1 MASSALTQSSS
12 FSYDVFLSFHAT
24 DTRSNFTDFLF
35 QALIRKGIVA
45 FKDESRAPD
54 QAIEGSRLFIVVLS
68 KNYASSTRCL
78 RELSQIFH
86 CVEFSPRRVLPIF
99 YDVDPSDVRKQTGWY
114 EKAFS
119 KYEERF
125 LVNKKGMEI
134 VQTWR
139 KALTQVA
146 NLSGWY
152 IRNKPQHT
160 EIEEFVQYTI
170 SILGPKFS
178 TLQNEAEGTS
188 SDKDEVSYNEL
199 SGLMRIRDFISLVLT
214 YPVKLEEED
223 ILRSW
228 ISAFPEW
235 KAQLLS
241 TGDDTVMDKPWC
253 VLTEKA
259 LGSMKG
265 FMPMEIISKVESGRR
280 SIFSHNDVEAI
291 PEAILH
297 QTVDLAVNQLIQTL
311 FSGDNCARYIR
322 LLTRNLAEKR
332 YVVDKIVA
340 AVEDKHNMFGI
351 DKDFLRA
358 LWINASTYETDAE
371 FRVQEEINTMME
383 VDDMWSMEV
392 DNMLGT
398 LFIQEKT
405 GSNGQLVIVVD
416 ADSNKKLDLQKLRFP
431 TGIVVLI
438 TTEPSTQAEK
448 DGDFRIACTM
458 DLNIWTQDHL
468 LPWKVFCSYVGSC
481 ISSSMVSSSMA
492 IQKIA
497 VEIVKECHGHLLAIV
512 LLSKYLMYVQDFKQ
526 WELAL
531 DKLSSL
537 SPSYDYQDSDR
548 IGISR
553 VMVNAFVNII
563 WEDIDDAQKLCL
575 ELSLPVHNIKNGVRD
590 DILVS
595 DWAKIILG
603 YMQEVGEYR
612 RQLQYY
618 MKELLDRFVLLKY
631 ESGDVYLP
639 IETYDII
646 KSLHT
651 SKPSILRHGALG
663 LTEPPY
669 IGRWHSLIQ
678 IELMDNKIC
687 ELPQSPDCPKLKVLL
702 LQGNVDLMDIPDSF
716 FNHMPLLQHLDLS
729 YTSIRDLPPSVS
741 KLIQLQKFY
750 LRGCDL
756 FMELPHQIGQLKN
769 LKELDLDGTLI
780 THLPIEIRELINL
793 QSLSLCFDVTSRST
807 IIPPGLVSNLTE
819 LNYLSINVDP
829 EDERWNENV
838 TCVLREICLGLW
850 NLQRLSIY
858 VPKADLLEFIPAQSS
873 LNFRLVVGQHMR
885 RLISRVP
892 PELETKFKHCDYSI
906 KFVNGVNVPNGVKM
920 NLWRFKALY
929 LDRHMTIK
937 SLSDFD
943 LRNLWGLEVCILAEC
958 NEMETIV
965 SGSNSPDG
973 PASLMLKFLSVFYM
987 KNLRSVCEGSSSF
1000 FLCLKS
1006 IALHTCPMLTTIFT
1020 LDSLKKLSFLEEII
1034 VEDCPKVTTLIS
1046 HATPEQ
1052 KSVFFF
1058 LPKLRIISL
1067 LYLPE
1072 LVNIFNGMH
1081 VGPFIEEMIFYY
1093 CPRLQSL
1100 SKSELSS
1107 KSLKI
1112 IKGESIW
1119 WEALKWNVAEWGDAG
1134 RPNYF
1139 ERIFSP
1145 INEEADMMNQ
1155 LAALQ
1160 ETQLNEYHNTT
1171 YQGISSS
1178 KQSIAKILAPVS
1190 SVGRGSSNSEAQK
1203 RKVVAEPK
1211 IFQEVTRKLY
1221 KTINADKRREV
1232 WTAQIRNSFSGAMPK
1247 RKGRGRPKG
1256 SHVQKEVKESADG
1269 EFVIPPNIP
1278 LNVLKS
1284 DPDFIE
1290 EQEEGTIMPKKKGQG
1305 QPKGSQA
1312 KNCQESAHGNLN
1324 SCTNPSN
1331 MVEVAPGCEEP
1342 EDEVVPNKNGQEQPR
1357 GLRRQYCEENADCE
1371 NFYSNPSNMMEVS
1384 PGYKE
1389 EKEDDAVDVPRKGG
1403 LWQPRESI
1411 NHENHQ
1417 QNADGKLD
1425 PKRKGRG
1432 QTRGLTLQ
1440 RKRRKSAD
1448 GKLDVLIHPTKLVA
1462 VGPGRNDFITD
1473 LSLIV
1478 RQNARLNVLQWK
1490 KVPQS
1495 TRDTIVQNILNNWRL
1510 RDTDMV
1516 RKAILRTAGR
1526 LYQNW
1531 RSRLH
1536 DYYLKFE
1543 TKEEALKHVP
1553 DDINDSDWQFLVDYF
1568 SSPYFE
1574 IMSVQNKA
1582 NKAKHRIHHTA
1593 GSKSF
1598 LAVSNDARDPV
1609 TGKEPDLQTFCQLT
1623 HKRGN
1628 GEWIDEASKE
1638 INDKVAEQTNEKRCQ
1653 IEDSPEVVETT
1664 EQENIDTAFKTM
1676 VGKKSFMQGFGAGLR
1691 SSSSSSSTIQQ
1702 LQAELDAQKKETE
1715 NARKECN
1722 EIRARLVEVESCLE
1736 EERLKRKEIEARL
1749 SDRQNEMQEISS
1761 QVQTTIQAALSQYL
1775 PQKTEAQTSSKN
1787 KRKVAELEAL
1797 LHEAEDVITDIR
1809 SELIRHL
1816 KSFEVS

>member
-54 QAIEGSRLFIVVLS
+54 QAIEDSRLFIVVLS
-68 KNYASSTRCL
+68 KNYAFSTQCL
-78 RELSQIFH
+78 HELSQIFH

-125 LVNKKGMEI
+125 LVNKKGMET

-152 IRNKPQHT
+152 IRNKPQYT

-170 SILGPKFS
+170 SILSSKFS
-178 TLQNEAEGTS
+178 TLQNKAEGTL
-188 SDKDEVSYNEL
+188 SDKDEFSYNEL

-214 YPVKLEEED
+214 YPVKLVEED

-253 VLTEKA
+253 VLTKKA

-265 FMPMEIISKVESGRR
+265 FMPMEIISKVERGRR
-280 SIFSHNDVEAI
+280 SIFSRNDVEAI

-311 FSGDNCARYIR
+311 FCGDYCSRYIR

-383 VDDMWSMEV
+383 VDDMWPMEV

-398 LFIQEKT
+398 LFIEEKM

-537 SPSYDYQDSDR
+537 NPSYDYQDSDR

-603 YMQEVGEYR
+603 YTQELGEYR
-612 RQLQYY
+612 RQLQYH

-669 IGRWHSLIQ
+669 IGRWHSLIR

-793 QSLSLCFDVTSRST
+793 QILSLCFDGTSRST
-807 IIPPGLVSNLTE
+807 IIPPGLVSNLTQ

-829 EDERWNENV
+829 EDEQWNENV
-838 TCVLREICLGLW
+838 ISVLGEIFFGLW

-858 VPKADLLEFIPAQSS
+858 IPKADLLEFIPAEKS

-906 KFVNGVNVPNGVKM
+906 KFVNGVNIPNGVKM
-920 NLWRFKALY
+920 NLGRFKALY

-987 KNLRSVCEGSSSF
+987 KNLRSVCEGSSPF
-1000 FLCLKS
+1000 FLFLKS

-1034 VEDCPKVTTLIS
+1034 VEDCPKLTTLIS

-1052 KSVFFF
+1052 KPVFF

-1119 WEALKWNVAEWGDAG
+1119 WEALKWNEAEWGDAG

-1211 IFQEVTRKLY
+1211 IFQEVTK
-1221 KTINADKRREV
+1221 K
-1232 WTAQIRNSFSGAMPK
+1232 NSFSGAMPK

-1417 QNADGKLD
+1417 QNADD
-1425 PKRKGRG
+1425 ITVQPKRKGRG

-1809 SELIRHL
+1809 SELIRHRMD
-1816 KSFEVS
+1816 